1 MSRKAVIA
9 DDSPVLRRIVS
20 KVLTDAGWEVVAV
33 EDGLAAVQAV
43 FREQPDAAVLDVQMP
58 RVSGY
63 VATRLL
69 KDDWQT
75 RDTPLVLLT
84 SLDAASDRYWGT
96 QSGADRYLTKDF
108 EAHQLVQAL
117 EELVSARLEASG
129 GRDLRP
135 DPVTLSDDDV
145 LGMVC
150 DQLDR
155 KLFEAGVTAEVTE
168 LAATRSAGVADAVGG
183 VFEVLDRVVDADL
196 VGVLLLEEN
205 QALVR
210 VGAECAQ
217 QQYGEFLHGAAAS
230 LGQQAGRAVDA
241 SALEVLLS
249 DPYGDLVD
257 DAEELEDPSMAGMST
272 FLSMPLRGVGGRLVG
287 VLALSSATPNA
298 FGETAMAALEVV
310 AGPAGV
316 VVDGARL
323 AAARTDGASGGAGA
337 ADGPAAQVPAQPQPA
352 EQEVPAVG

>member
-1 MSRKAVIA
+1 MSRTAVIA

-20 KVLTDAGWEVVAV
+20 KVLTEAGWEVVAV

-43 FREQPDAAVLDVQMP
+43 FRHQPDAAVLDVQMP

-75 RDTPLVLLT
+75 RDVPLVLLT
-84 SLDAASDRYWGT
+84 SLDAASDRYWGA
-96 QSGADRYLTKDF
+96 QSGAEEYLTKDF

-117 EELVSARLEASG
+117 DRLVAARESATG

-135 DPVTLSDDDV
+135 DPVELSDDDV
-145 LGMVC
+145 LGLVC

-155 KLFEAGVTAEVTE
+155 KLFEAGVTTDVMR
-168 LAATRSAGVADAVGG
+168 LAATRWTGVEDAVGG

-205 QALVR
+205 QALVS
-210 VGAECAQ
+210 VGAETAQ
-217 QQYGEFLHGAAAS
+217 EQYGQFLHRAAGS

-241 SALEVLLS
+241 TTLQVLLS
-249 DPYGDLVD
+249 DPQGQLLA
-257 DAEELEDPSMAGMST
+257 DAEDLEDPSMAGMAT
-272 FLSMPLRGVGGRLVG
+272 FLSMPLRGVGGTLVG
-287 VLALSSATPNA
+287 VLALSSATPDA
-298 FGETAMAALEVV
+298 FGETAMQVLDVV
-310 AGPAGV
+310 AAPAGV

-323 AAARTDGASGGAGA
+323 TAARASVT
-337 ADGPAAQVPAQPQPA
+337 PVPAQPASEQP
-352 EQEVPAVG
+352 VPAVL

>member
-1 MSRKAVIA
+1 MTRTAVIA

-43 FREQPDAAVLDVQMP
+43 FRHQPDAAVLDVQMP

-63 VATRLL
+63 VAARLL

-75 RDTPLVLLT
+75 REVPLVLLT
-84 SLDAASDRYWGT
+84 SLDAASDRYWGA

-108 EAHQLVQAL
+108 EAHQLVEAL
-117 EELVSARLEASG
+117 EGLVAGRAAAAG
-129 GRDLRP
+129 GHDLRP
-135 DPVTLSDDDV
+135 DPVALSEDDV

-168 LAATRSAGVADAVGG
+168 LAATRSAGVEDAVGG

-205 QALVR
+205 RALVS
-210 VGAECAQ
+210 VGAETAQ
-217 QQYGEFLHGAAAS
+217 QQYGQFLHGAAAS
-230 LGQQAGRAVDA
+230 LAQHAGRAVDA
-241 SALEVLLS
+241 TTLQVLLS
-249 DPYGDLVD
+249 DPDGELLADAD
-257 DAEELEDPSMAGMST
+257 DLEDPSRAGMAT
-272 FLSMPLRGVGGRLVG
+272 FLTMPLRGVGGTLVG

-298 FGETAMAALEVV
+298 FGETAMSVLQVV
-310 AGPAGV
+310 AAPAGV

-323 AAARTDGASGGAGA
+323 VAARAGA
-337 ADGPAAQVPAQPQPA
+337 APVPAQPAAAADEP
-352 EQEVPAVG
+352 VPAVL